1 MKIKSIFIAIAT
13 IMIFNDLYSEYLWPT
28 NTSNSITTLFGERRS
43 RRFHAGIDVRT
54 FGNIGDKI
62 FAVESGYISRVK
74 ITSDGYGKALYLK
87 LNDGNT
93 ILYAHLDRYND
104 FIESLIIKY
113 QRENDSS
120 FIDQHFSK
128 DQYKVNQG
136 DIIGYCGDT
145 GSLSG
150 PHLHFEIRD
159 ENNNP
164 INPLKKYYTLED
176 TLKPIAESIAFLPLD
191 KNCYI
196 NGKQDYEVI
205 DLKPLK
211 YNDISNVYK
220 YFMQDTVS
228 ILGNFGIAIDTYDKI
243 NNSPFKFGVYK
254 IEMLIDNKKVYDISF
269 DNYSFN
275 QDHLIYR
282 ELDYH
287 LLNKYNKNYHRL
299 FINHNEDLNFISNT
313 SNYGLNLDKKFHNLI
328 INISDNFNNKI
339 QVQGIIKG
347 DIIRSP
353 QATFNEKDLSLE
365 LLKTDKNI
373 EFKLSTRYEKSREI
387 PITYSLFDSTI
398 YKFDKPEKPYEVL
411 SYYTKKDGLK
421 SHPIYIS
428 LHPYDPFKITGQF
441 QLQHFDNNILI
452 NFIENEFSGYNAELL
467 IEYNNKSNKKIEMY
481 RLKKNTL
488 STRLVN
494 IELLENINKISVKY
508 FSSPE
513 IIYSEPINGAV
524 FYRNKNKKNIFSN
537 YSISVDKSSLYND
550 TFIWSSMNDKYKI
563 QKKYTIISKAIKIS
577 PDNIPFKNKVLLSH
591 PNDKKGAIFQLIK
604 DKWVYIQ
611 NSNSKN
617 LNAYIT
623 TGGTFAILD
632 ENIKPNISN
641 VFPNFNSK
649 YKINDIN
656 IISFN
661 LIDNESGVNDQKIE
675 INLNGKKLY
684 YDYIKYRDLVAA
696 RVKNELING
705 KNHLSIKCLD
715 NLGNI
720 SQIEGQFTIE

>member
-1 MKIKSIFIAIAT
+1 MT
-13 IMIFNDLYSEYLWPT
+13 YNDLYSEYLWPT
-28 NTSNSITTLFGERRS
+28 NTSNSITTLFGERRT

-54 FGNIGDKI
+54 YGNIGDKI
-62 FAVESGYISRVK
+62 FAVESGYISRIK

-104 FIESLIIKY
+104 FIESIIINHQK
-113 QRENDSS
+113 EKDNS

-128 DQYKVNQG
+128 DQYQVNKG

-159 ENNNP
+159 KNNNP
-164 INPLKKYYTLED
+164 INPLENYYTLED
-176 TLKPIAESIAFLPLD
+176 TLKPIAESIAFLPLN

-211 YNDISNVYK
+211 YNDVSNVYK

-254 IEMLIDNKKVYDISF
+254 IEALIDNKKVYDISF
-269 DNYSFN
+269 NNYSFN

-299 FINHNEDLNFISNT
+299 FINHNEDLNFISST
-313 SNYGLNLDKKFHNLI
+313 SNHGLNLDKKFHNLI

-347 DIIRSP
+347 DIIPSP
-353 QATFNEKDLSLE
+353 QAIFNQKELSLS
-365 LLKTDKNI
+365 LVKPDKNI
-373 EFKLSTRYEKSREI
+373 EFRLSTRYENSREI
-387 PITYSLFDSTI
+387 PITYTLFDSTI
-398 YKFDKPEKPYEVL
+398 YKFEKPKKPYEVL
-411 SYYTKKDGLK
+411 SFYTKENGIK
-421 SHPIYIS
+421 SHPSYIS
-428 LHPYDPFKITGQF
+428 LLPYDPFKITGEF
-441 QLQHFDNNILI
+441 KLQHFDNNILL
-452 NFIENEFSGYNAELL
+452 NFIEDKFSGYDAELL
-467 IEYNNKSNKKIEMY
+467 IEYNNKSSKKIKMY
-481 RLKKNTL
+481 RLNKNTL
-488 STRLVN
+488 STRLLN
-494 IELLENINKISVKY
+494 IELLSNVNKISIIY
-508 FSSPE
+508 LSTPE
-513 IIYSEPINGAV
+513 IIYSEFINGSV
-524 FYRNKNKKNIFSN
+524 FYKNENKNFMFSN
-537 YSISVDKSSLYND
+537 YSLSVDKGSLYND
-550 TFIWSSMNDKYKI
+550 TFIWSSINNAYKI
-563 QKKYTIISKAIKIS
+563 PKKYNVISKAITIS

-591 PNDKKGAIFQLIK
+591 SNDKNGAIFQFIQ
-604 DKWVYIQ
+604 DKWIYIQ
-611 NSNSKN
+611 NSNIEN
-617 LNAYIT
+617 LNATIT
-623 TGGTFAILD
+623 TGGTFAVLT
-632 ENIKPNISN
+632 ENIKPDISN
-641 VFPNFNSK
+641 VFPNLNSN
-649 YKINDIN
+649 YKANDVN

-661 LIDNESGVNDQKIE
+661 LIDKESGVNDQKIE
-675 INLNGKKLY
+675 IHLNGEKLY
-684 YDYIKYRDLVAA
+684 YDYIRYRDLVAA
-696 RVKNELING
+696 KAKYELIIG
-705 KNHLSIKCLD
+705 KNHLSIKCSD

-720 SQIEGQFTIE
+720 SQIEGHFTIEWNHFI